1 MVAPREMFPTSRIGA
16 ADQHSSVAGAMR
28 KALLLA
34 AIGEAATGVAL
45 MIAPSLVGKLLL
57 GAELAGVAIPVGRV
71 AGIALTAL
79 SIACWPGTPLIGM
92 LTYSTAITLYLTY
105 LGVAGGLSG
114 ILLWPA
120 VIVHVI
126 LTALLVRATTNTS
139 GRNHRGTVAN
149 DANHS
154 GAA

>member
-1 MVAPREMFPTSRIGA
+1 
-16 ADQHSSVAGAMR
+16 MR

-92 LTYSTAITLYLTY
+92 LTYRTRPSRCISPTSA
-105 LGVAGGLSG
+105 SR
-114 ILLWPA
+114 A
-120 VIVHVI
+120 V
-126 LTALLVRATTNTS
+126 
-139 GRNHRGTVAN
+139 
-149 DANHS
+149 
-154 GAA
+154 